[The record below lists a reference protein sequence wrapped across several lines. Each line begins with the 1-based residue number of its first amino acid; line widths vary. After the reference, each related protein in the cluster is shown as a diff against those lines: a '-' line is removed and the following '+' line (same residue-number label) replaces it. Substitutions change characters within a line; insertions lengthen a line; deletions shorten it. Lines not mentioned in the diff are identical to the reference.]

1 MRRTR
6 LATLSLA
13 LCFSATAAACASNT
27 PPTWY
32 VASGSAFG
40 DALISGDEI
49 DAQHQPNAWLLLR
62 KVAPRYSYLEDRM
75 GRAVLISRHRGRSSI
90 VLNGSEIPMVIVD
103 GARISSLDVL
113 QGMPTDAID
122 RIELLSSARGTS
134 VQGTNATAG
143 VIHIHTRW
151 GS

>member
-1 MRRTR
+1 MKHTR
-6 LATLSLA
+6 LATMSLA
-13 LCFSATAAACASNT
+13 VCFSAMAAACASNT
-27 PPTWY
+27 PPSRY
-32 VASGSAFG
+32 AASGSAFG

-62 KVAPRYSYLEDRM
+62 KVAPRYNYLEDRM

-90 VLNGSEIPMVIVD
+90 ALNGSEIPMVIVD

-113 QGMPTDAID
+113 QEMPTDAID

-134 VQGTNATAG
+134 VEGTNATAG
-143 VIHIHTRW
+143 VIYIHTRW